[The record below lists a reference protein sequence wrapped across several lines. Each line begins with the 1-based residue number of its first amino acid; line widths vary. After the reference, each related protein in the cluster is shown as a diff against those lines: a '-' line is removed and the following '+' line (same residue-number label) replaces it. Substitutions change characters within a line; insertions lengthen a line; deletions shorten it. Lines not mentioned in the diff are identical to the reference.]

1 MNVAQKIADLEGR
14 TTRRAYAKLT
24 SRERGEDLD
33 RPADLPSEDSVRK
46 SSRARNVIDYS
57 GLSGPD
63 DSIHEIIT
71 PKQTEE
77 VDRPPAQ
84 VAKQLSPSTSA
95 STTSNRSTLIPDHPS
110 RSTSASTAMVIEQ
123 PERPNLSWNAI
134 VYEVLATSDK
144 ALTFPQLMHGIRER
158 YPFFKS
164 AAQEKVLNSGVKNP
178 LYFHEAFCKG
188 DVVDGK
194 QTWALKPGEWLDKKT
209 GQVLT
214 PRPRYTIPLPR
225 LTEQAHETANHNPV
239 DLTSELSHSYNPRSG
254 NPRFGREILNSP
266 EIPDSQGAEATTS
279 SQQET
284 DDRVATKDAPHLEGP
299 TGTPE
304 LADAADDTSTSAF
317 VETRSPGQTA
327 QPRFHW
333 ATPTF
338 SPINSTAKNTLPS
351 SDGTNTQRDQSHT
364 STIDH
369 EASAIAAQPNSAVLA
384 VQIPSSIPS
393 STAESRRESSII
405 TETQVASKS
414 LPLMRAVSPTFVP
427 SSLGDRGA
435 SSQTTSTTPP
445 APKLSVTSLAYPQ
458 LYVIIFPFL
467 GILAWPLNDA
477 DTLAA

>member
-24 SRERGEDLD
+24 SKERGGDLD
-33 RPADLPSEDSVRK
+33 RPVDSPSEDPVRK
-46 SSRARNVIDYS
+46 SSRARNAIDYS

-63 DSIHEIIT
+63 DSIREITT
-71 PKQTEE
+71 PKQTEG

-84 VAKQLSPSTSA
+84 VTKDLSPSTSA

-214 PRPRYTIPLPR
+214 PRPRYTIPPPR

-239 DLTSELSHSYNPRSG
+239 DLTSELSHSYNPPSG

-284 DDRVATKDAPHLEGP
+284 DGHVATKYAPHLEGP
-299 TGTPE
+299 SGTPE
-304 LADAADDTSTSAF
+304 LADAADDTSTSAY
-317 VETRSPGQTA
+317 VGNRPPGQTA
-327 QPRFHW
+327 QSRFHW

-338 SPINSTAKNTLPS
+338 SPINSTAKSTLPS
-351 SDGTNTQRDQSHT
+351 SDDINTQRDQSHT
-364 STIDH
+364 NSIDH
-369 EASAIAAQPNSAVLA
+369 EASAIVAQPNSAVLAA

-393 STAESRRESSII
+393 STAESRHESSII
-405 TETQVASKS
+405 TETQVASRFF
-414 LPLMRAVSPTFVP
+414 PPVRAVSPTYVP

-435 SSQTTSTTPP
+435 SSQTPSTTPP

-458 LYVIIFPFL
+458 LYVILLSLSRDSCMAFE
-467 GILAWPLNDA
+467 
-477 DTLAA
+477 